1 MSEENNMS
9 ENREKKDVLPFPRKR
24 VSMKKK
30 REIPVW
36 LTKATFITGVL
47 IVLIALILA
56 IFPQHIAT
64 HDPIE
69 VDGRAILQPPSSE
82 HYFGTDNYGR
92 DVFSRV
98 IWATRID
105 LQIGIFATIIP
116 LIVGS
121 LIGLIAG
128 YYGGLIDNILMRI
141 IDTLMA
147 FPFVILIIVIIT
159 ILGQGIRNV
168 YIAIWLV
175 GWMAY
180 ARLVRGEILALKNSE
195 FIQAAKVAGF
205 TDARILLR
213 HALPNVVSS
222 AVVFAASDVVLCMLT
237 GASMSFLGLGVQPPT
252 PEWGAILNEGRGY
265 IMNAWWI
272 TFYPGLFMAVTGIGF
287 SLIGDGLTDFLR
299 TKGK

>member
-24 VSMKKK
+24 ISMKKK

>member
-1 MSEENNMS
+1 MS

-24 VSMKKK
+24 ISMKKK